1 MSVPS
6 SAPENSPWSNTLY
19 TFGQR
24 HLPYPTRIETFRFLG
39 SIGAIFFLSGVLIS
53 PVARNILSVKPLTY
67 LGRISLPVF
76 LLHPIFM
83 QTVIPWFA
91 FQSSLETYASDPPV
105 LTDQEE
111 LMMVQRHP
119 QRGVVMIWLS
129 ILVSMGSC
137 LVAAHY
143 WVIYVEPVFGR
154 VTVWCERI
162 MTGRME
168 SGEKHGRGV
177 GREVL
182 PVTSRNIV
190 HDGGVHKV
198 RENGVLTPP
207 LERSLTP
214 PLLSSLESSVI
225 LEGEKEIARMA

>member
-19 TFGQR
+19 TFGQH

-39 SIGAIFFLSGVLIS
+39 SVGAIFFLSGVLIS
-53 PVARNILSVKPLTY
+53 PVARNILSVKPLAY
-67 LGRISLPVF
+67 LGRISFPVF

-83 QTVIPWFA
+83 QTVMPWFA
-91 FQSSLETYASDPPV
+91 FQSSLETYASDPPI
-105 LTDQEE
+105 LDGKGEM
-111 LMMVQRHP
+111 MMVQRHP
-119 QRGVVMIWLS
+119 QRGVLMIWLS
-129 ILVSMGSC
+129 ILVSMSSC

-154 VTVWCERI
+154 VTGWCEGV
-162 MTGRME
+162 MTGRTDG
-168 SGEKHGRGV
+168 GERHGRGV

-182 PVTSRNIV
+182 PVTSRGIV

-198 RENGVLTPP
+198 RGNGVLTPP

-214 PLLSSLESSVI
+214 PLLLPSESSVI
-225 LEGEKEIARMA
+225 LEGEKEVARMA